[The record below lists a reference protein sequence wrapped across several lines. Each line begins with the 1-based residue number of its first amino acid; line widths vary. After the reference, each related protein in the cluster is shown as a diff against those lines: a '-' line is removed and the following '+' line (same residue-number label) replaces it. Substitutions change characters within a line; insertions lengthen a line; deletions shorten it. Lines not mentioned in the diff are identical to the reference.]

1 MKTLVSIM
9 LAMGLV
15 CMACPTEANAHKGL
29 QRLSKGLEKLGTS
42 LKY

>member
-9 LAMGLV
+9 LVMGLV
-15 CMACPTEANAHKGL
+15 FMACPTEANAQKWL
-29 QRLSKGLEKLGTS
+29 QKLSKGLEKLGTS

>member
-9 LAMGLV
+9 LVMGLV
-15 CMACPTEANAHKGL
+15 FIACPTEANAQKWL
-29 QRLSKGLEKLGTS
+29 LKLSKGLEKLGTS

>member
-15 CMACPTEANAHKGL
+15 CMACPTEANAQKWL
-29 QRLSKGLEKLGTS
+29 QKLSKGLEKLGTS